1 MYVQRFEPRD
11 LSDRELAEI
20 HRFTRRIQA
29 EREPDHA
36 PSSYEAFAANIRN
49 VPSSITLEM
58 WVVRAWDTGDVI
70 ARANFVLPVGAEN
83 QHLGH
88 FDLMVLPGF
97 RRQGI
102 GTELLGLVA
111 SAAQG
116 AGRRLLTTS
125 STSTVPAADAFLR
138 RIEADPSLAGHI
150 HVLKLGDVDRAL
162 LQSWEERVLER
173 ASDYEMGVWVDR
185 YPEDRLDD
193 VCAMFEAFNTM
204 PMGDLELE
212 ETHYTPQQVRELD
225 SLNEARGITRW
236 TLYVEHKVSRA
247 IAGFTE
253 VFVERERPEQANQGL
268 TAVFPDHRNR
278 GLGRWLKAAAT
289 EKILAES
296 PRTTAIKT
304 SNADVNEAML
314 NINREMGFK
323 PVAADMMWQVPVERV
338 QAYTARRPRT
348 LVLP

>member
-1 MYVQRFEPRD
+1 MYVQRFEPQD

-20 HRFTRRIQA
+20 HRFARRIQA

-49 VPSSITLEM
+49 VPSYIALQM
-58 WVVRAWDTGDVI
+58 WVVRAPDTGDVI
-70 ARANFVLPVGAEN
+70 ARANLVLPIAAEN
-83 QHLGH
+83 LHVGH
-88 FDLMVLPGF
+88 FDLMVLPEF

-116 AGRRLLTTS
+116 AGRRLLTVS

-150 HVLKLGDVDRAL
+150 SVLKLEDVDRVL
-162 LQSWEERVLER
+162 MRSWQERVSQR
-173 ASDYEMGVWVDR
+173 ASDYVMGVWVGR

-204 PMGDLELE
+204 PMGDLDLE
-212 ETHYTPQQVRELD
+212 ETHFTRQQVRELD
-225 SLNEARGITRW
+225 SSNEARGIIRW
-236 TLYVEHKVSRA
+236 TFYVEHKVSRA

-253 VFVERERPEQANQGL
+253 VFIERERPEQANQGL

-296 PRTTAIKT
+296 PRTAAIKT

-323 PVAADMMWQVPVERV
+323 PVAAEMLWQVPVERV
-338 QAYTARRPRT
+338 QAHTARRPHT
-348 LVLP
+348 LVPS

>member
-1 MYVQRFEPRD
+1 MHVQRFAPQD

-36 PSSYEAFAANIRN
+36 PSSYEGFAANIRN
-49 VPSSITLEM
+49 VPSYVTLEM
-58 WVVRAWDTGDVI
+58 WVVRAQDAGDVI
-70 ARANFVLPVGAEN
+70 ARANLVLPVTTEN
-83 QHLGH
+83 QHVGH
-88 FDLMVLPGF
+88 FDLMVLPEF

-138 RIEADPSLAGHI
+138 RIGADPSLAGHI
-150 HVLKLGDVDRAL
+150 NVLQLGDVDREL
-162 LQSWEERVLER
+162 MRFWQERVPER
-173 ASDYEMGVWVDR
+173 APDYLMGVWEGR

-204 PMGDLELE
+204 PMGDLDLE
-212 ETHYTPQQVRELD
+212 ESHYTPQQVRELD
-225 SLNEARGITRW
+225 SANEARGITRW
-236 TLYVEHKVSRA
+236 TVYVEHKVSGA

-253 VFVERERPEQANQGL
+253 VFIDHERPEQANQGL

-278 GLGRWLKAAAT
+278 GLGRWLKAAAV
-289 EKILAES
+289 EKLLAEY
-296 PRTTAIKT
+296 PQCVTVKT

-323 PVAADMMWQVPVERV
+323 PVAAEMMWQVPVERV
-338 QAYTARRPRT
+338 HAYTAQRPHT